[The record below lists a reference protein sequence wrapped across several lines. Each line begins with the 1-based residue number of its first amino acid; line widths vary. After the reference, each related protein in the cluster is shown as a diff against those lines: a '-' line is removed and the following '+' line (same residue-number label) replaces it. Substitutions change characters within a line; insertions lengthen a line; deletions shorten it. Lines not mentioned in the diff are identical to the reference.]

1 MKYKFIVP
9 LLLMMWA
16 VCASAQKNEVISVI
30 KKEIDRNMEQLRID
44 KLKPPFFIN
53 YNLIDT
59 KRLQINAVL
68 GSVAVVREHNL
79 RNGAPKVL
87 VGDYNRNNT
96 NFRNPYNYYRY
107 VSRENSGLTVPVW
120 ADVDRMYKNA
130 AENYEAKMAVI
141 AQQKLD
147 EEDLNLPD
155 FDKVESVSLII
166 DPAKT
171 MSEKAFWENYA
182 VKSSA
187 IVKKYPDIL
196 ESSVEVVVRNSMQYI
211 CNTENTEIAMPDTYY
226 QVRMHL
232 STITGD
238 GQSIDQSLQIAHTTF
253 EQMPALQQFI
263 DTCEIFIR
271 KFIEL
276 SQAPMLQES
285 YCGPV
290 LFEGQA
296 VPEILQ
302 SQISVLYA
310 RRASVERSG
319 SGNNMEMMKDKKVM
333 SRALSLKSLSGT
345 ESYKGKKLDGYYPV
359 DNEGVKPDKELTL
372 IENGVLKNMLNG
384 RTPTKKFPRSNGHCR
399 HTFDSH
405 NNQIIPGNILC
416 TSNITFSPVE
426 IRKKLLAAA
435 KEEDLEYAYV
445 VRNSTGTSPREIY
458 RVYVSDGREERVSGV
473 SLPDLNLKSFKRIV
487 GTSDQEYFYTT
498 GAHGALVTYIVP
510 DAILFEELEVTK
522 NNAQLKAPFI
532 VAKPEVTK

>member
-1 MKYKFIVP
+1 MKTKYKFFIP
-9 LLLMMWA
+9 LLFMMLA
-16 VCASAQKNEVISVI
+16 VCAMAQKNEVISVI
-30 KKEIDRNMEQLRID
+30 KKEVDRNMEKLRID

-53 YNLIDT
+53 YNLLDT
-59 KRLQINAVL
+59 KRLYVSASL
-68 GSVAVVREHNL
+68 GSLVAVSEQNT

-96 NFRNPYNYYRY
+96 NFRSAYTYYRY
-107 VSRENSGLTVPVW
+107 VSRENSGLEVPVW

-130 AENYEAKMAVI
+130 AENYEAKMAII

-155 FDKVESVSLII
+155 FDKVEPVSLILE
-166 DPAKT
+166 PLKA
-171 MSEKAFWENYA
+171 MSEKAFWEDYA
-182 VKSSA
+182 RQASA
-187 IVKKYPDIL
+187 IVKKYPEII
-196 ESSVEVVVRNSMQYI
+196 ESGVNVMVRNSMQYI

-226 QVRMHL
+226 KVQMYL

-238 GQSIDQSLQIAHTTF
+238 GQSIDQNLQIEHATF
-253 EQMPALQQFI
+253 EQMPAVQQFI
-263 DTCEIFIR
+263 DTCEIFIK

-276 SQAPMLQES
+276 SKAPMLKDS

-290 LFEGQA
+290 LFEGQS

-302 SQISVLYA
+302 SQMSVLYA
-310 RRASVERSG
+310 RRSSVERSG

-333 SRALSLKSLSGT
+333 SRALSIKSLSGT
-345 ESYKGKKLDGYYPV
+345 EAYKGKKLDGYYPV
-359 DNEGVKPDKELTL
+359 DNEGVKPDKELIL

-399 HTFDSH
+399 HNFDSH
-405 NNQIIPGNILC
+405 NNQVIPGNILFS
-416 TSNITFSPVE
+416 SNITFSPAE
-426 IRKKLLAAA
+426 LRQKLLAAA

-445 VRNSTGTSPREIY
+445 VRNSAGTSPREIY

-498 GAHGALVTYIVP
+498 SAPGALVTYIVP

-522 NNAQLKAPFI
+522 NNAQLKAPII
-532 VAKPEVTK
+532 VPKP